1 MKKDVTIASIE
12 KMAKKERFPF
22 EILQT
27 HPSWFESLKEEG
39 NSSDFIYTCF
49 ESHDPESA
57 ESENNLT
64 IAVSLS
70 KGRAARYRTAV
81 ADDDFELLEVYPKFN
96 TESELIDL
104 LTRKS
109 RSFLEEAESNN
120 DDDKE
125 EDSSDYQVVHCPVCN
140 ACLCD
145 EEGTGVECPHLLMF
159 WNTDSGP
166 EFIKEEIKDLIEDQL
181 DLYKMEQDPKYNEIK
196 GRVGSDIKLI
206 ESTTGLNPALT
217 SVGTIYILVKLE

>member
-1 MKKDVTIASIE
+1 MKKDAIITAIE
-12 KMAKKERFPF
+12 KMAKKESFPF

-64 IAVSLS
+64 VAVSLS

-81 ADDDFELLEVYPKFN
+81 ADDDLELLEEYPKFR

-104 LTRKS
+104 LIKES
-109 RSFLEEAESNN
+109 RAFLDEAESSNG
-120 DDDKE
+120 DDEE
-125 EDSSDYQVVHCPVCN
+125 EDPSDYQVVNCPVCG
-140 ACLCD
+140 A
-145 EEGTGVECPHLLMF
+145 
-159 WNTDSGP
+159 
-166 EFIKEEIKDLIEDQL
+166 
-181 DLYKMEQDPKYNEIK
+181 
-196 GRVGSDIKLI
+196 
-206 ESTTGLNPALT
+206 
-217 SVGTIYILVKLE
+217 

>member
-1 MKKDVTIASIE
+1 MKKDAIITAIE
-12 KMAKKERFPF
+12 KMAKKESFPF

-64 IAVSLS
+64 VAVSLS

-81 ADDDFELLEVYPKFN
+81 ADDDLELLEEYPKFR

-104 LTRKS
+104 LIKES
-109 RSFLEEAESNN
+109 RAFLDEAESSDG
-120 DDDKE
+120 DDEE
-125 EDSSDYQVVHCPVCN
+125 EDPSDYQVVNCPVCG

-166 EFIKEEIKDLIEDQL
+166 DFIKEEIKDLIEDQL
-181 DLYKMEQDPKYNEIK
+181 DLHEIEEEPKYNEIK
-196 GRVGSDIKLI
+196 QRVGCDIELI
-206 ESTTGLNPALT
+206 ESSTGLNTALT

>member
-1 MKKDVTIASIE
+1 MKKDVIIETIQ
-12 KMAKKERFPF
+12 KMAEKESFPF

-27 HPSWFESLKEEG
+27 HPSWFENLKEEG
-39 NSSDFIYTCF
+39 NSSDLIYTCF

-64 IAVSLS
+64 IAISLS

-81 ADDDFELLEVYPKFN
+81 ADDDFQLLEVYPKFK

-109 RSFLEEAESNN
+109 RAFLERAESNN
-120 DDDKE
+120 DDDEE
-125 EDSSDYQVVHCPVCN
+125 EDSSGYQVVHCPVCN

-145 EEGTGVECPHLLMF
+145 EEGSTGECPHLLMA
-159 WNTDSGP
+159 WNTDFGCK
-166 EFIKEEIKDLIEDQL
+166 FIKNEIKDLIEEQE
-181 DLYKMEQDPKYNEIK
+181 DLHEIEEEPKYSEIK
-196 GRVGSDIKLI
+196 QRVGCDIELI
-206 ESTTGLNPALT
+206 ESSTGLNTALT

>member
-1 MKKDVTIASIE
+1 MKKDAIITAIE
-12 KMAKKERFPF
+12 KMAKKESFPF

-64 IAVSLS
+64 IAISLS

-81 ADDDFELLEVYPKFN
+81 ADDDFQLLEVYPKFSN
-96 TESELIDL
+96 ESELIDL

-109 RSFLEEAESNN
+109 RAFLEEAESNN
-120 DDDKE
+120 DDDE
-125 EDSSDYQVVHCPVCN
+125 EDDTSDYQVVDCPVCG
-140 ACLCD
+140 A
-145 EEGTGVECPHLLMF
+145 
-159 WNTDSGP
+159 
-166 EFIKEEIKDLIEDQL
+166 
-181 DLYKMEQDPKYNEIK
+181 
-196 GRVGSDIKLI
+196 
-206 ESTTGLNPALT
+206 GL
-217 SVGTIYILVKLE
+217 S